1 MLQARSA
8 RRFPAR
14 MLGIALL
21 SVTALLLM
29 VGQASA
35 ADRTFSNT
43 TGITIADATASGTTQ
58 EESDVTA
65 SGVVGNISKVTA
77 TLNGFAHACPID
89 ADVMLIG
96 PLGQKSILMSDIGDC
111 KSAARA
117 GVNLTFDD
125 AALTGVPCIL
135 SSPTVTNTLPAGTY
149 KPTDASPTT
158 NGGAV
163 GCDPPLDTDH
173 APNTNPNQTPP
184 GSRVNVFNLPL
195 PTTGPFPT
203 GLATFAGGSPNGTWK
218 LLVVDQYPGDSG
230 SISGGWTL
238 NFNVAPPT
246 LTNPSITG
254 AAQAGQLLTAN
265 SGTVTGGGAP
275 TYQWNHCSVSCAP
288 IAGATGAT
296 YVAQAS
302 DVNQAITVTEF
313 VTNDSKQVASATS
326 APTATIAAAPGSGLQ
341 QPNITPAKVSFRG
354 TRSKQKVVSQGGLLT
369 SFTSTSD
376 GSLVA
381 TGTVSVPKLAKTYR
395 FRTVKATV
403 RANNR
408 TTIKLKLSRSAV
420 KTIKKALAKHKRLSA
435 KITLTVTT
443 AGGAK
448 TTVHKTIRLAK

>member
-1 MLQARSA
+1 
-8 RRFPAR
+8 

-21 SVTALLLM
+21 SVTALLLI

-58 EESDVTA
+58 EESDITA

-125 AALTGVPCIL
+125 AALNGVPCIL
-135 SSPTVTNTLPAGTY
+135 SGGAVTNTLPAGTY

-296 YVAQAS
+296 YVPQTS
-302 DVNQAITVTEF
+302 DVNAAITVTEF
-313 VTNDSKQVASATS
+313 VTNDSKQVVQATS
-326 APTATIAAAPGSGLQ
+326 APTATIAAAPGRGLQ
-341 QPNITPAKVSFRG
+341 QPNTATVSLSG
-354 TRSKQKVVSQGGLLT
+354 TKSKQKVVTQGGVLT
-369 SFTSTSD
+369 SFTSSAD

-395 FRTVKATV
+395 FKTVKATV

-408 TTIKLKLSRSAV
+408 TTIQLKLPSSAL
-420 KTIKKALAKHKRLSA
+420 KAIKKALAKHKHLSA

-448 TTVHKTIRLAK
+448 TTVHKTIKLA